1 MNKATKF
8 WQPVQSGTWTNLSF
22 VHPDEK
28 MATMN
33 QTERGLR
40 RQKLHKNQNNIGNDK
55 NPPEYK
61 SMDGEDLE

>member
-1 MNKATKF
+1 MKK
-8 WQPVQSGTWTNLSF
+8 
-22 VHPDEK
+22 K

>member
-1 MNKATKF
+1 MS
-8 WQPVQSGTWTNLSF
+8 VQVL
-22 VHPDEK
+22 V
-28 MATMN
+28 ATMN